1 MGHNGPVLIPLPT
14 TMRAAVLTAPRTP
27 FVIEELPM
35 PEPRLG
41 EVLIR
46 THACGVCHTDLH
58 VMNGDIAF
66 PCPCVMGH
74 EISGTVAALGPG
86 VDHVAVGD
94 RVVSAFI
101 MPCGTCRFCV
111 RGRDD
116 LCEQFFALNRG
127 KGALYDGTSRLRRP
141 DGTGLA
147 MYSMAG
153 LAEYCVVPATDVVR
167 LPDHVDLTE
176 AAIIGCALFTAYGA
190 VRHGADLRHG
200 STVAVYGVGGIG
212 LNIVQ
217 LATVFGARRVI
228 AVDLA
233 DDKLAAATAV
243 GAHDTVNAGAT
254 DGPAAVREI
263 TGGEGADIVFDAVG
277 LPRSF
282 EQAFM
287 SVRDGGRMVAVGLA
301 NVTATASVGITHLV
315 RRGITIAGS
324 YGARTRT
331 DLPAVVGLVADGSV
345 RLDQVITRRVTLDDA
360 ADTYAALDRG
370 KIVGRAV
377 VVLA

>member
-1 MGHNGPVLIPLPT
+1 
-14 TMRAAVLTAPRTP
+14 MRAAVLNAPRTP
-27 FVIEELPM
+27 FVLEHLPV

-41 EVLIR
+41 EVLVR

-101 MPCGTCRFCV
+101 MPCGVCRFCV

-116 LCEQFFALNRG
+116 LCEKFFALNRG
-127 KGALYDGTSRLRRP
+127 KGALYDGTSRLVRA
-141 DGTGLA
+141 DGTPLA

-153 LAEYCVVPATDVVR
+153 LAEYCVVPATDVVL
-167 LPDHVDLTE
+167 LPAQVDLTE

-217 LATVFGARRVI
+217 LAKVFGAAHVI
-228 AVDLA
+228 AVDVA
-233 DDKLAAATAV
+233 DDKLTAARTV
-243 GAHDTVNAGAT
+243 GAHDTVNGAT
-254 DGPAAVREI
+254 TEAPAAVREL
-263 TGGEGADIVFDAVG
+263 TDGEGADIVFDAVG
-277 LPRSF
+277 SPRSF

-345 RLDQVITRRVTLDDA
+345 RLDQVITRRVSLEQA

-370 KIVGRAV
+370 EIIGRAV
-377 VVLA
+377 VTMEDRT

>member
-1 MGHNGPVLIPLPT
+1 MGQDQ

-27 FVIEELPM
+27 FVVEDLPI

-41 EVLIR
+41 EVLVR

-101 MPCGTCRFCV
+101 MPCGVCRFCV

-116 LCEQFFALNRG
+116 LCEKFFALNRG
-127 KGALYDGTSRLRRP
+127 KGALYDGTSRLVRA
-141 DGTGLA
+141 DGTPLA

-153 LAEYCVVPATDVVR
+153 LAEYCVVPATDVVL
-167 LPDHVDLTE
+167 LPAQVDLTE
-176 AAIIGCALFTAYGA
+176 AAIIGCAVFTAYGA

-217 LATVFGARRVI
+217 LAKVFGAARVI
-228 AVDLA
+228 AVDVA
-233 DDKLAAATAV
+233 DDKLTAARTV
-243 GAHDTVNAGAT
+243 GAHDTVNGAT
-254 DGPAAVREI
+254 TEAPAAVREL
-263 TGGEGADIVFDAVG
+263 TSGEGADIVFDAVG
-277 LPRSF
+277 SPRSF

-287 SVRDGGRMVAVGLA
+287 SVRDGGRMLAVGLA

-345 RLDQVITRRVTLDDA
+345 RLDQVITRRVSLEQA

-370 KIVGRAV
+370 EIIGRAV
-377 VVLA
+377 VTMEDRT

>member
-1 MGHNGPVLIPLPT
+1 MNT
-14 TMRAAVLTAPRTP
+14 MNTMRAAVLDAPRTP
-27 FVIEELPM
+27 FVVERIPV

-41 EVLIR
+41 EVLVR

-58 VMNGDIAF
+58 VMNGDIGF

-101 MPCGTCRFCV
+101 MPCGVCRFCV

-127 KGALYDGTSRLRRP
+127 KGALYDGTSRLRRA
-141 DGTGLA
+141 DGTTLA

-153 LAEYCVVPATDVVR
+153 LAEYCVVPATDVVP
-167 LPDHVDLTE
+167 LPDQVDHTE

-217 LATVFGARRVI
+217 LATAFGAKRVI

-233 DDKLAAATAV
+233 DDKLSAARSV
-243 GAHDTVNAGAT
+243 GAHETVDARTGE
-254 DGPAAVREI
+254 GPAAVREL
-263 TGGEGADIVFDAVG
+263 TGGEGVDIVFDAVG
-277 LPRSF
+277 SPRSF

-301 NVTATASVGITHLV
+301 NVTATASIGITHLV

-331 DLPAVVGLVADGSV
+331 DLPAVVGLVADGTV
-345 RLDQVITRRVTLDDA
+345 RLDQVITRRVSLDEA
-360 ADTYAALDRG
+360 AETYAALDRG
-370 KIVGRAV
+370 EIVGRAV
-377 VVLA
+377 VVLS